1 MLLFNVEA
9 DEGVDEELI
18 DDITE
23 GRAAQGGTE
32 AGEDLCG
39 GGIDAWIVE
48 DREGGTRGVARDQ
61 GEVGDS
67 FAAVGTRD
75 DGAGAG
81 VEYPL
86 EEGVT
91 GTHDV
96 VARILMIYGS
106 EEGVGE
112 DAVGDAV
119 GDDSTESLAE
129 GRAIGSVVG
138 PAVRPLLKSR
148 GCDPSSGGEDRYGAF
163 ETGYNLFAYRH
174 WICNFIWRDH
184 QLHVERMSR
193 R

>member
-1 MLLFNVEA
+1 VKV

-67 FAAVGTRD
+67 FAAVGTGD
-75 DGAGAG
+75 DAAGAG
-81 VEYPL
+81 VEDPL

-96 VARILMIYGS
+96 ITRVLMIYGS
-106 EEGVGE
+106 EEGVAE

-119 GDDSTESLAE
+119 GDNSTESLAE

-148 GCDPSSGGEDRYGAF
+148 GCDPSSGGEERYGAL
-163 ETGYNLFAYRH
+163 ETGYNLVSHRH
-174 WICNFIWRDH
+174 RIRNFIWRDD
-184 QLHVERMSR
+184 QLHVERIAWR
-193 R
+193 